1 MHLEKS
7 FTVGC
12 ADLPPTR
19 QLAFRRLQEIYPPP
33 NPLQQLHHQSRGGD
47 VAPAGNCNSVNSL
60 HCIGF
65 SRVCVIAGR
74 LAQSMVTRPIYI
86 LRLIV
91 QQEMGSEQGVDPSPN
106 NSSSA
111 TSLNLTVIEGPSFME
126 GRAAVS
132 C

>member
-1 MHLEKS
+1 
-7 FTVGC
+7 
-12 ADLPPTR
+12 
-19 QLAFRRLQEIYPPP
+19 
-33 NPLQQLHHQSRGGD
+33 
-47 VAPAGNCNSVNSL
+47 
-60 HCIGF
+60 
-65 SRVCVIAGR
+65 
-74 LAQSMVTRPIYI
+74 MVTRPIYI